1 MKIAQK
7 RNMING
13 KNPLCKIHSEPRSKK
28 HCENISNSKK
38 GKAWSWTIDSEKR
51 KIVCA
56 KISKSLTNKKFSDA
70 HKVNLSKALKGIPN
84 KMKGK
89 KHSEE
94 FCLKLRK
101 PKTNT
106 DNMKGPR
113 NTKTCPHCNLTASSR
128 NITVYHMDN
137 CFMSPSNI
145 PILTLDKNIHADTCF
160 TVAEIS
166 RMFNISAALI
176 SHLIKINK
184 IQLLS

>member
-1 MKIAQK
+1 MLIQTQQK
-7 RNMING
+7 
-13 KNPLCKIHSEPRSKK
+13 KK
-28 HCENISNSKK
+28 KK
-38 GKAWSWTIDSEKR
+38 R
-51 KIVCA
+51 
-56 KISKSLTNKKFSDA
+56 
-70 HKVNLSKALKGIPN
+70 
-84 KMKGK
+84 KGK

-145 PILTLDKNIHADTCF
+145 PILTLDKNIHADACF

-166 RMFNISAALI
+166 RLFNISAALI

-184 IQLLS
+184 IQHVKDRSRYKIRYRDLYETITSL